1 MAMLEYTS
9 PPIWLNAH
17 VQDSRITV
25 GEYTYFDQRISL
37 AIFTPNDRIEIG
49 KFCSLAKNVVIFAG
63 GNHIMTRTTTF
74 PFKWLSATSKPEERY
89 TDAANK
95 GATVIGHDVW
105 VGYGAT
111 ITSGVKIGNGAVVG
125 AQSVV
130 AKDVPAYS
138 VVVGNPAQIVRYRF
152 KPETIERLLDLC
164 WWDWEESKIAANLD
178 LLYTNPDEWLND
190 LQLKEPQ
197 GDRLNLVGMPAAEH
211 DDGADG

>member
-1 MAMLEYTS
+1 MVMLEYTS
-9 PPIWLNAH
+9 PPIWLKTH
-17 VQDSRITV
+17 IQDSRITV

-37 AIFTPNDRIEIG
+37 AIFTPDDRIEIG
-49 KFCSLAKNVVIFAG
+49 KFCSLAKDVVIFAG

-74 PFKWLSATSKPEERY
+74 PFKWLSATSEPEERY
-89 TDAANK
+89 ADAANK

-105 VGYGAT
+105 VGHGAT
-111 ITSGVKIGNGAVVG
+111 IMSGVKVGNGVVVG

-138 VVVGNPAQIVRYRF
+138 VVVGNPAQIIRYRF

-178 LLYTNPDEWLND
+178 LSYTNPDEWLNN
-190 LQLKEPQ
+190 LQLKESQ